1 MIRLCETVPDVCGY
15 NFSVLRQHGSSFGDQ
30 RSGLDQ
36 KSEVGGQKSEGV
48 MEYWNSGMNEL
59 LNDPVKY
66 ADAFNGTGGVAE

>member
-1 MIRLCETVPDVCGY
+1 
-15 NFSVLRQHGSSFGDQ
+15 
-30 RSGLDQ
+30 
-36 KSEVGGQKSEGV
+36 